1 MYISAAVLALL
12 AIALAWP
19 IPLWL
24 AAARWPSRA
33 PGTALALWQAIALGG
48 GLAMI
53 GALLSFGLAPLDG
66 EAGGIH
72 ALIASLVNGPI
83 PAEFA
88 IVNIVAIGGAVL
100 LGVHLLLNLISTAV
114 RTERS
119 RRRHRATVELLS
131 SPLPEQ
137 PRTRVLDHP
146 TPIAYCVPGVHTV
159 TVLSGGL
166 IELLEPAELDAV
178 LAHERTHLR
187 QFHHLVLLAFR
198 AWHAA
203 LPWFPIANRAENAV
217 GLLVEMLADDDAKKE
232 RDPHTLARA
241 IALVGTS
248 QPSAS
253 GELGERPVPRAE
265 HTPDAAR
272 TPLGVRV
279 SRLLRPDAPLPPL
292 ARLLA
297 LSAAALIVSIP
308 ASVLLGVALGVAP
321 ALAGT
326 PAPV

>member
-1 MYISAAVLALL
+1 MYTSAAVLALL

-24 AAARWPSRA
+24 SAARWPSRA

-66 EAGGIH
+66 AAGGVH
-72 ALIASLVNGPI
+72 ALIASLMSGPI

-217 GLLVEMLADDDAKKE
+217 GLLVEMLADDDAKRE

-253 GELGERPVPRAE
+253 GELGEQPLPRIEQGA
-265 HTPDAAR
+265 DAAR

-279 SRLLRPDAPLPPL
+279 SRLLRPEAPVPPL

-308 ASVLLGVALGVAP
+308 ASVLLGVALGIAP
-321 ALAGT
+321 ALAGS

>member
-1 MYISAAVLALL
+1 MLIASLALAALAVL
-12 AIALAWP
+12 LAWP
-19 IPLWL
+19 VPLAL
-24 AAARWPSRA
+24 ASARWPSRA
-33 PGTALALWQAIALGG
+33 PGIALALWQAIALGG

-53 GALLSFGLAPLDG
+53 GALLSFGLAPLQGDL
-66 EAGGIH
+66 GGIR
-72 ALIASLVNGPI
+72 ALLASLRIGPI
-83 PAEFA
+83 PAEFG
-88 IVNIVAIGGAVL
+88 VLNIVALGGAVL
-100 LGVHLLLNLISTAV
+100 LGLHLLLNLISTAV
-114 RTERS
+114 QTERS
-119 RRRHRATVELLS
+119 RRRHRAAVELLS

-137 PRTRVLDHP
+137 PGTRVLDHP

-203 LPWFPIANRAENAV
+203 LPWFPMANRAENAV
-217 GLLVEMLADDDAKKE
+217 GLLVEMLADDDARHE
-232 RDPHTLARA
+232 ADPHTLARA

-253 GELGERPVPRAE
+253 GELRARAEPVPAPALP
-265 HTPDAAR
+265 TDAAR
-272 TPLGVRV
+272 TPLGQRV
-279 SRLLRPDAPLPPL
+279 TRLLQPEPPLPPL

-297 LSAAALIVSIP
+297 LTAAALTVSMP
-308 ASVLLGVALGVAP
+308 SAVLLGVALGVGP
-321 ALAGT
+321 ALA
-326 PAPV
+326 

>member
-1 MYISAAVLALL
+1 MYTSAAVLALL
-12 AIALAWP
+12 AVALAWP

-24 AAARWPSRA
+24 SAARWPSRA

-72 ALIASLVNGPI
+72 ALIASLTSGPI

-100 LGVHLLLNLISTAV
+100 LGAHLLLNLISTAV

-166 IELLEPAELDAV
+166 IELLEPEELDAV

-232 RDPHTLARA
+232 RDPRTLARA

-253 GELGERPVPRAE
+253 GELGEQPSPRVEPPA
-265 HTPDAAR
+265 DAAR

-279 SRLLRPDAPLPPL
+279 SRLLRPEAPLPPF

-308 ASVLLGVALGVAP
+308 ASVLLGVALGIAP
-321 ALAGT
+321 ALAGS
-326 PAPV
+326 PAPL

>member
-1 MYISAAVLALL
+1 MYTSAAVLALL

-24 AAARWPSRA
+24 SAARWPSRA

-66 EAGGIH
+66 AAGGIH
-72 ALIASLVNGPI
+72 ALIASLTSGPI

-119 RRRHRATVELLS
+119 RRRHRAAVELLS

-253 GELGERPVPRAE
+253 GELGEQQPPRIEQA
-265 HTPDAAR
+265 PDAAR

-279 SRLLRPDAPLPPL
+279 SRLLRPEAPLPPL

-308 ASVLLGVALGVAP
+308 ASVLLGVALGIAP
-321 ALAGT
+321 ALAGS

>member
-1 MYISAAVLALL
+1 MYTSAAVLALL

-24 AAARWPSRA
+24 SAARWPSRA

-72 ALIASLVNGPI
+72 ALIASLTSGPI

-217 GLLVEMLADDDAKKE
+217 GQLVEMLADDDAKKE

-253 GELGERPVPRAE
+253 GELGERPAPRTE
-265 HTPDAAR
+265 HTADAAR

-308 ASVLLGVALGVAP
+308 ASVLLGVALGIAP
-321 ALAGT
+321 ALAGS